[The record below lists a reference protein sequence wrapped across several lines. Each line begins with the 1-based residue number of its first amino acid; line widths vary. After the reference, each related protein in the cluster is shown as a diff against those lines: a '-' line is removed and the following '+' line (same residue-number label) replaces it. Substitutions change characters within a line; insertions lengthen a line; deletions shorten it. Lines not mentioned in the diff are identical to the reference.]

1 VYEWCTDDNGKN
13 ILYKRS
19 GEERY
24 PNFKLYKMIA
34 RIVHKHTPENQLN
47 LPIFASYLQNGKE
60 KKKIK
65 SKQKSKTVVLD
76 IDVIPKYYSLSSISS
91 PEKLTFK

>member
-1 VYEWCTDDNGKN
+1 MYEWCTDDNGKN

-34 RIVHKHTPENQLN
+34 RIVHKHTPDNQLKN
-47 LPIFASYLQNGKE
+47 PIFASYLQKE
-60 KKKIK
+60 NKKKK
-65 SKQKSKTVVLD
+65 GSKKLKID
-76 IDVIPKYYSLSSISS
+76 INDIPKYYSSLLLN
-91 PEKLTFK
+91 PKN